1 MFNVSNMRDKVSMLL
16 EQSGI
21 PKRIL
26 LVSQLFCGQLR
37 LWITMNPPKLLIRY
51 ILTSDVQANPGY
63 QTREPNKSAIQV
75 ARATLHTLN
84 MFFQPHFFR

>member
-1 MFNVSNMRDKVSMLL
+1 MFNVSNMRDKVCMLL

-26 LVSQLFCGQLR
+26 LVSQLLCGQLR

-51 ILTSDVQANPGY
+51 SDVQANPSY
-63 QTREPNKSAIQV
+63 VRVLSNK
-75 ARATLHTLN
+75 RT
-84 MFFQPHFFR
+84 